1 VKLDLQVVMMRELVV
16 IMKRKSEEKAKVGSW
31 GIKQSGA
38 LYDGRIENTWNG
50 GWWWL
55 PTGNRDV
62 EGGTFTIF

>member
-1 VKLDLQVVMMRELVV
+1 
-16 IMKRKSEEKAKVGSW
+16 MKRKSEEKAKVGSW

-50 GWWWL
+50 GWCWL